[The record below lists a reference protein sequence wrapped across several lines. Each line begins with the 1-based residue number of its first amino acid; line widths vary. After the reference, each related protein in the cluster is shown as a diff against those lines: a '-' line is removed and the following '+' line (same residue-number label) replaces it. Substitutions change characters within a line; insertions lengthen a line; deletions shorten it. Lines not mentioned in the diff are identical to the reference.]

1 MDLQISRDDGN
12 DGNPEE
18 PEEEPEEEEPE
29 EEPQEEPEPIV
40 DLDLGKRSIRKNLLD
55 PEPEKKI
62 TTKPK
67 TKKKKTLETL
77 LTWNGTFRISEKSI
91 FKVI

>member
-18 PEEEPEEEEPE
+18 PE
-29 EEPQEEPEPIV
+29 EEPEPIV